1 MGHGE
6 WGRIPMIRFSPQDQ
20 EAQGKPVKNRT
31 LVLLIS
37 IGISLL
43 FWFFLFLV
51 LYFAWKR

>member
-43 FWFFLFLV
+43 FWLFLFLV